1 MTDVVVWKPVGF
13 NGDSMT
19 KTDVDCDGD
28 LNEVCGI
35 IRYDC
40 HLVLRVTNAVDMR
53 MFAHTQ
59 MRMFAHTQIITYT

>member
-1 MTDVVVWKPVGF
+1 MTDVAVWKPVGF
-13 NGDSMT
+13 NGDSMA

-40 HLVLRVTNAVDMR
+40 HLVLRVTNAVDMQNHTETR
-53 MFAHTQ
+53 ML
-59 MRMFAHTQIITYT
+59 AHTQIITYA